1 MSISISGD
9 INAVMNQMNAS
20 KARDSKAAALQSRLT
35 SGSLQDASDEELMDV
50 CKSFESYLVE
60 QVMNKVRTAIVPK
73 EEDEENDYLAMFSDK
88 LYQEYADTISQN
100 GELGLAQQLYE
111 AMKRDYG
118 GSATT

>member
-9 INAVMNQMNAS
+9 ITSVMNQMNAS
-20 KARDSKAAALQSRLT
+20 KTRDAKAATLQSRL
-35 SGSLQDASDEELMDV
+35 SDASLKSASDEELMDV

-60 QVMNKVRTAIVPK
+60 QVMNRVKSAIVP
-73 EEDEENDYLAMFSDK
+73 EDEDEENDYLAMFSDK
-88 LYQEYADTISQN
+88 LYQEYADNISQN

-118 GSATT
+118 GTTTT

>member
-9 INAVMNQMNAS
+9 ITSVMNQMNAS
-20 KARDSKAAALQSRLT
+20 KSRDAKAATLQSRL
-35 SGSLQDASDEELMDV
+35 SDASLKSASDEELMDV

-60 QVMNKVRTAIVPK
+60 QVMNRVKSAIVP
-73 EEDEENDYLAMFSDK
+73 EDEDEENDYLAMFSDK
-88 LYQEYADTISQN
+88 LYQEYADNISQN

-118 GSATT
+118 GTTTT